1 MLPSDIETKA
11 ALRHLSVPADGSRK
25 GLSRRRFLQAAALG
39 TGGLLAGPGLGF
51 GGILP
56 GWEEHLAAADPL
68 GPADGVLVVL
78 LMAGGN
84 DALNTVVPFGQPSY
98 YTKRGSL
105 AYQPIGTLP
114 LAPGLGLNPNLVKL
128 EARFAAGKVA
138 IVQGIGVVDQVSF
151 SHFESMAAWMQGSAG
166 GGTPNSGW
174 LGRWLDGAPPTNPFA
189 AVSIDSSVPL
199 HLIGETRKAIALNA
213 DSAPFG
219 GTPDP
224 GWDLVY
230 EAFSNF
236 AAQPSGL
243 GSWGDAVAGTGSQL
257 IQTAAQAKPLYS
269 PTLPAG
275 PLVDKLTLAARLIN
289 ADLGARVIGVT
300 YGDFDS
306 HKNQPNMH
314 PNRMRELDAGVEAF
328 FTTLGAGFQG
338 RTSMMVFSEFGRYPV
353 RNDSNGVDHGWSG
366 NAFVIGD
373 RVAGGLKGQTL
384 DTAVTET
391 NGHIRPTMDF
401 RSMYASLLTDWLAA
415 DATQILGGSFSPVP
429 LFSSAPG

>member
-1 MLPSDIETKA
+1 MLSSDIETQA
-11 ALRHLSVPADGSRK
+11 ALNHLSVSADNSKK
-25 GLSRRRFLQAAALG
+25 GLSRRRFLQAATLG
-39 TGGLLAGPGLGF
+39 AGLLAAPGF
-51 GGILP
+51 GLDGLVP
-56 GWEEHLAAADPL
+56 SWEEHLAAADPL
-68 GPADGVLVVL
+68 GPTEGVLVVL

-84 DALNTVVPFGQPSY
+84 DALNTVIPFGQPSY

-105 AYQPIGTLP
+105 AYQAISTHHI
-114 LAPGLGLNPNLVKL
+114 ATGLGLNPNLVKL
-128 EARFAAGKVA
+128 SDRYAAGKVA
-138 IVQGIGVVDQVSF
+138 IVQGVGVVDQANF
-151 SHFESMAAWMQGSAG
+151 SHFESMAAWMQGAAG
-166 GGTPNSGW
+166 GGPPTSGW

-199 HLIGETRKAIALNA
+199 HLIGNTRKAIALNA

-230 EAFSNF
+230 QAISNF
-236 AAQPSGL
+236 AAQPTGL
-243 GSWGDAVAGTGSQL
+243 GQWGDAVANNGRQL
-257 IQTAAQAKPLYS
+257 IQTAVQAKPLYS
-269 PTLPAG
+269 PALPAG

-289 ADLGARVIGVT
+289 ADLGTRVIGIS

-306 HKNQPNMH
+306 HKNQTNMH
-314 PNRMRELDAGVEAF
+314 PARMKELDAAVEAF

-353 RNDSNGVDHGWSG
+353 RNDSNGFDHGWAG

-384 DTAVTET
+384 DTAVTEP
-391 NGHIRPTMDF
+391 NGHIRPTVDF

-415 DATQILGGSFSPVP
+415 DANQILGGSFAPVP
-429 LFSSAPG
+429 LFASAPG